1 MKIIENIMQGSDS
14 WHAHR
19 ASSRNASEAPVIM
32 GESSFMSRQE
42 LLRQK
47 ATGYTPEVDAAKQ
60 RLFDAGHAAEHAARL
75 IFETEV
81 GEDFFTV
88 VATTDD
94 GYLSASMDGLNMAG
108 DTVFEHKLFNAD
120 LAEAVRNSDLPPM
133 YYWQLEQQ
141 LLVSGAEKAI
151 FVCSDGTRNSWEQME
166 YRPVPGRA
174 EKLIA
179 AWKQFDEDLANYQHV
194 EVAQPAIASSI
205 KDLPAL
211 TVQIVGSVVASNL
224 EEWKSV
230 VTYRIESINE
240 NLQDDQDFADAD
252 AMTKFLADGE
262 KSLDLVKANAQAQAQ
277 PIDALF
283 RAIDEIKNSM
293 RAKRLNLEKMV
304 KARKENIRG
313 EIVQEGKNALAQHI
327 AGLNKRIGRPLM
339 QPIDADFFGAIKGK
353 KTVSSLRDSVATEL
367 ASAKVKANDMADRI
381 TANLATLEEIGKDYP
396 ALFSDLVHIV
406 AKETDDFTALVKTR
420 IADHKE
426 AEAKRIAAEQEKQQ
440 AEQAQPVPQQITQAQ
455 AIEDGKPAVERSV
468 VAAPVAAPAVSQ
480 QQAQYDT
487 AWKIAGVV
495 AEMTEQERVLVL
507 HYCNR
512 VIEQRQAAE

>member
-14 WHAHR
+14 WNAHR
-19 ASSRNASEAPVIM
+19 ASSRNASEAPVVM

-94 GYLSASMDGLNMAG
+94 GYLSASMDGLNMAV

-120 LAEAVRNSDLPPM
+120 LAEAVRNNDLPPM

-151 FVCSDGTRNSWEQME
+151 FVCSDGTRNNWEQME

-194 EVAQPAIASSI
+194 EVAKPAIASSI

-262 KSLDLVKANAQAQAQ
+262 KNLELVKKNAQAQAQ

-283 RAIDEIKNSM
+283 RAIDEIKESM
-293 RAKRLNLEKMV
+293 RSKRLNLEKKV
-304 KARKENIRG
+304 KARKESIRF
-313 EIVQEGKNALAQHI
+313 EIVQEGKNALAEHVAI
-327 AGLNKRIGRPLM
+327 LNKRIGRPLM
-339 QPIDADFFGAIKGK
+339 LPVSVDFIAAIKSK
-353 KTVSSLRDSVATEL
+353 KTVASVRGCGC
-367 ASAKVKANDMADRI
+367 DRVGFGQG
-381 TANLATLEEIGKDYP
+381 TGHRTG
-396 ALFSDLVHIV
+396 
-406 AKETDDFTALVKTR
+406 
-420 IADHKE
+420 
-426 AEAKRIAAEQEKQQ
+426 
-440 AEQAQPVPQQITQAQ
+440 
-455 AIEDGKPAVERSV
+455 
-468 VAAPVAAPAVSQ
+468 
-480 QQAQYDT
+480 
-487 AWKIAGVV
+487 
-495 AEMTEQERVLVL
+495 
-507 HYCNR
+507 
-512 VIEQRQAAE
+512 